1 MATPFGLPSDKL
13 GININALDNSANE
26 VEVNTIT
33 SRKSSFAPLELFLPA
48 SGTLAILE
56 ENHGVLGITA

>member
-13 GININALDNSANE
+13 NINSNALANSANE

-33 SRKSSFAPLELFLPA
+33 SRESSFAPLELFLLA
-48 SGTLAILE
+48 SGTLVILE